1 MSGKLNDMVNGR
13 QKGASFE
20 RTICNALQDD
30 LNVKTAKRDFE
41 QYRSADRGDILIDDN
56 SFPYTIEC
64 KRYKKGSWSQSWWDQ
79 VEKAAEAADKEPVL
93 VYKFDRQPI
102 RVVMRLEHL
111 MKDKTEQGL
120 KVELDWDAFCYVA
133 RENWN
138 S

>member
-1 MSGKLNDMVNGR
+1 MVNGR

-20 RTICNALQDD
+20 RTICHALQDD
-30 LNVKTAKRDFE
+30 LNVKAAKRDLE

-56 SFPYTIEC
+56 SFPYVIEC

-79 VEKAAEAADKEPVL
+79 VDKAAKAVNKEPVL

-111 MKDKTEQGL
+111 LKDGTEHGL

>member
-1 MSGKLNDMVNGR
+1 MVNSR
-13 QKGASFE
+13 TKGSSFE
-20 RTICNALQDD
+20 RQLANDLQLE
-30 LNVKTAKRDFE
+30 LNISFKRDLE

-56 SFPYTIEC
+56 SFPYVIEC

-79 VEKAAEAADKEPVL
+79 VDKAAKAANKEPVL

-111 MKDKTEQGL
+111 LKDGTEHGL

>member
-1 MSGKLNDMVNGR
+1 M
-13 QKGASFE
+13 
-20 RTICNALQDD
+20 
-30 LNVKTAKRDFE
+30 
-41 QYRSADRGDILIDDN
+41 
-56 SFPYTIEC
+56 IEC

-79 VEKAAEAADKEPVL
+79 VDKAAKAANKEPVL

-111 MKDKTEQGL
+111 LKDGTEHGL

>member
-1 MSGKLNDMVNGR
+1 M
-13 QKGASFE
+13 
-20 RTICNALQDD
+20 
-30 LNVKTAKRDFE
+30 
-41 QYRSADRGDILIDDN
+41 
-56 SFPYTIEC
+56 
-64 KRYKKGSWSQSWWDQ
+64 
-79 VEKAAEAADKEPVL
+79 
-93 VYKFDRQPI
+93 YKFDRQPI

>member
-1 MSGKLNDMVNGR
+1 VSGKLNDMVNGR

-20 RTICNALQDD
+20 RTICNALRDD
-30 LNVKTAKRDFE
+30 LNVKTAKRDLE

-56 SFPYTIEC
+56 SFPYVIEC

-79 VEKAAEAADKEPVL
+79 VDKAAKAANKEPVL

-111 MKDKTEQGL
+111 LKDGTEHGL